1 MKPTNDISRKSN
13 LKNCNRGPT
22 TPTALQYYYINMNCW
37 GGGSFKVKAQSDKS
51 AHIIFYFPIA
61 TTNESIDKEKA
72 TRVGVSQL
80 KQKLD

>member
-1 MKPTNDISRKSN
+1 
-13 LKNCNRGPT
+13 
-22 TPTALQYYYINMNCW
+22 MNCW
-37 GGGSFKVKAQSDKS
+37 GGGSFKVKAQFDKS